1 MRNRI
6 IKRAALEFKDGMY
19 ANLGIGMPM
28 LASNY
33 IPKGIKIH
41 LQSEN
46 GVLGL
51 VSKDL
56 CALVLFRQGTS
67 FSGIF
72 VAISRN
78 AHSVA
83 SGKNGNFGTSAA
95 ILTHFPNLLNYH
107 SWFTLVSGHAFHTDW
122 S

>member
-6 IKRAALEFKDGMY
+6 IKRAALEFKNGMY

-33 IPKGIKIH
+33 IPKGMTVH

-51 VSKDL
+51 VSNFKL
-56 CALVLFRQGTS
+56 CN
-67 FSGIF
+67 I
-72 VAISRN
+72 
-78 AHSVA
+78 
-83 SGKNGNFGTSAA
+83 
-95 ILTHFPNLLNYH
+95 LLNHNWWILPKLNLFWLNSVKGNYPREGEQDADLINAGKETVTVVPGAAYF
-107 SWFTLVSGHAFHTDW
+107 SSDESFAMIRG
-122 S
+122 

>member
-6 IKRAALEFKDGMY
+6 IKRAALEFKNGMY

-33 IPKGIKIH
+33 IPKGMTVH

-51 VSKDL
+51 VSNFKL
-56 CALVLFRQGTS
+56 CNIRN
-67 FSGIF
+67 FS
-72 VAISRN
+72 
-78 AHSVA
+78 
-83 SGKNGNFGTSAA
+83 
-95 ILTHFPNLLNYH
+95 
-107 SWFTLVSGHAFHTDW
+107 
-122 S
+122 